1 MVWDN
6 ESLDKG
12 SGFWIKGLGLSS
24 SKAVICLVAPML
36 HCRYIAKPESS
47 VGAKIAHRQKNRC
60 RSHPWITEGS
70 GRMNLGKN
78 CCLWVRK
85 GLQVPWGSLQS
96 HIRYQG
102 IHRNALLSDRLLMAS
117 TAYVGFNIC
126 ILIYL
131 TSAEHPKK
139 IFSMGWAIRLLS
151 EFIKYL
157 TLLFQMFSVLQKLR
171 MHFAK
176 HVLC

>member
-1 MVWDN
+1 MQEPSMNNRRIWKD
-6 ESLDKG
+6 ESGKELLPVSEERVTG
-12 SGFWIKGLGLSS
+12 PLGLSS
-24 SKAVICLVAPML
+24 VT
-36 HCRYIAKPESS
+36 H
-47 VGAKIAHRQKNRC
+47 
-60 RSHPWITEGS
+60 TD
-70 GRMNLGKN
+70 
-78 CCLWVRK
+78 
-85 GLQVPWGSLQS
+85 
-96 HIRYQG
+96 QG